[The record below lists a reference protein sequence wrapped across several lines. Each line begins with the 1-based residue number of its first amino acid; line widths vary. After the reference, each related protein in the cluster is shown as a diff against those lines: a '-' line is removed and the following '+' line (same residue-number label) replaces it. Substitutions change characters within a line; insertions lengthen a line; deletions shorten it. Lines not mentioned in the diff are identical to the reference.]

1 MTTTPVARR
10 SLTWRSLVRM
20 ALAGDL
26 VLLLAHG
33 VARRDQE
40 TLAIAAVML
49 LGAGLLR
56 WRGGPAGLGLLCLS
70 FANLEL
76 WMLPA
81 ALSNAGHR
89 AGPVGILLPAALAAA
104 SLAGLVGGLA
114 VIARRREPS
123 AGGGVARRVG
133 LWAVAAVAG
142 ALLVAAVV
150 GPGPARPAPGGEL
163 ALNLSNTAFHPATLV
178 APSGRVTLSVAN
190 HDLFWHSFTIDHAA
204 VSVDVPVGG
213 ARRVGF
219 TLPPG
224 SYQFYCRVP
233 GHRQAGMVGTLEVG

>member
-10 SLTWRSLVRM
+10 SLTWRSLVRL

-81 ALSNAGHR
+81 ALSNAAHR
-89 AGPVGILLPAALAAA
+89 AG
-104 SLAGLVGGLA
+104 GGLA
-114 VIARRREPS
+114 GRPRRRPGRDRAP
-123 AGGGVARRVG
+123 AGPVRGRRRGPPGRALGGRGGRGRAAGRRGGRARPG
-133 LWAVAAVAG
+133 QAG
-142 ALLVAAVV
+142 ARWRA
-150 GPGPARPAPGGEL
+150 
-163 ALNLSNTAFHPATLV
+163 
-178 APSGRVTLSVAN
+178 
-190 HDLFWHSFTIDHAA
+190 
-204 VSVDVPVGG
+204 G
-213 ARRVGF
+213 AEPEQHG
-219 TLPPG
+219 LPPG
-224 SYQFYCRVP
+224 DPGRPERPGDRLGGQPRPVLALVHDRPCR
-233 GHRQAGMVGTLEVG
+233 GER

>member
-10 SLTWRSLVRM
+10 SLTWRSLVRL

-26 VLLLAHG
+26 VLLLAQG

-40 TLAIAAVML
+40 TLAIAAVMFF
-49 LGAGLLR
+49 GAGLLR
-56 WRGGPAGLGLLCLS
+56 WRGGLAGLGLLCLS

-123 AGGGVARRVG
+123 AGGGVARAR
-133 LWAVAAVAG
+133 WRAG
-142 ALLVAAVV
+142 AEPEQH
-150 GPGPARPAPGGEL
+150 G
-163 ALNLSNTAFHPATLV
+163 
-178 APSGRVTLSVAN
+178 
-190 HDLFWHSFTIDHAA
+190 
-204 VSVDVPVGG
+204 
-213 ARRVGF
+213 
-219 TLPPG
+219 LPPG
-224 SYQFYCRVP
+224 DPGRPERPGDPLGGQPRPVLALVHDRPCR
-233 GHRQAGMVGTLEVG
+233 GER